1 MTTSQPSNTPSPSE
15 EHTKP
20 ATIMVGYDPPP
31 QGGGTTSV
39 SSNSSDTSRP
49 LFARISYMVYAGMGA
64 VIATVLVIG
73 FLWMCGQSDQSN
85 PPPNT
90 PYPQPVQPIGVEN
103 AWRVVQLTRWGG
115 SIPYGIAFSLDGRLL
130 AVASGTGIFLY
141 DAADL
146 SEVRFI
152 ATDAAIFGVAF
163 APDGRLLASGSN
175 DNTVRL
181 WDVQT
186 GALLHTLEGHTAVVI
201 GVAFAPDGR
210 LLASS
215 AWDDTV
221 RLWEVATGQ
230 PVRRTQGNTSEV
242 LSVTFAPDGRL
253 LASSSPDG
261 AIRLW
266 DAPTGALL
274 RTLEGHTDWVWSV
287 AFAPDERLLASGS
300 RDGTIRLWG
309 VP

>member
-1 MTTSQPSNTPSPSE
+1 
-15 EHTKP
+15 
-20 ATIMVGYDPPP
+20 
-31 QGGGTTSV
+31 
-39 SSNSSDTSRP
+39 
-49 LFARISYMVYAGMGA
+49 MVYAGMGA

-115 SIPYGIAFSLDGRLL
+115 SIPYGIAFSPDGRLL

-152 ATDAAIFGVAF
+152 ATDAAIFRVAF
-163 APDGRLLASGSN
+163 APDGRLLASGFN

-186 GALLHTLEGHTAVVI
+186 GALLRTLEGHTREVRS
-201 GVAFAPDGR
+201 VAFAPDGR
-210 LLASS
+210 LLASAS
-215 AWDDTV
+215 WDTTV
-221 RLWEVATGQ
+221 RLWDVQTGALLRTLEGHTREVW
-230 PVRRTQGNTSEV
+230 
-242 LSVTFAPDGRL
+242 SVAFAPDGRL
-253 LASSSPDG
+253 LASASGDTTV
-261 AIRLW
+261 RLW

-287 AFAPDERLLASGS
+287 AFAPDGRLLASSGS
-300 RDGTIRLWG
+300 EDGTVRLW
-309 VP
+309 VAP